1 MCIASPAT
9 SMCIASVLPCLH
21 VHGLTLTLYAH
32 ACLPS
37 PPPLQLKPLLDLAR
51 SRAAQS
57 RRSLGSSSA
66 AQLGTELRRLS
77 DGSQSSLGSQSLA
90 GGAGSGSVGE
100 RSVGYAGRDRKE
112 QAHIMVC
119 VWGGGAGAGIEPCM
133 WG

>member
-1 MCIASPAT
+1 M
-9 SMCIASVLPCLH
+9 LPCLH